1 MCTGWHKGLIRRTS
15 RFSCTNRI
23 LRTRRVISRS
33 TRRTSSCCTP
43 TPRKRRS
50 NGAARHGQAQET
62 SYRNADG
69 ETISWVLKHV
79 VDVNS
84 VLDADLSQ
92 DADLYSRH
100 FRDYDAYQRFEPL
113 LSGEQL

>member
-1 MCTGWHKGLIRRTS
+1 MAQWTDTPYIA
-15 RFSCTNRI
+15 I
-23 LRTRRVISRS
+23 LLYESHSPDSAGYQPLYQEDIVLLYADSEE
-33 TRRTSSCCTP
+33 
-43 TPRKRRS
+43 
-50 NGAARHGQAQET
+50 GAKQRAAQHGQARET